1 MNEVKT
7 PKKPLIFYYGIAMV
21 VLLLLNMLV
30 MPLITQ
36 HQVEEVDY
44 GTFIKMTENKEIGQ
58 VEIEDNQILFTNKDK
73 SKIYK
78 TGLLNDD
85 GLVQRLYD
93 SGAEF
98 SGEIVEQ
105 MSPLMSFIVSW
116 VLPVVL
122 FVVLGQLLSRQQFD
136 VMTVVGNC
144 ATMATLNE
152 AKVQQAEVLIAA
164 TSADEINLLCCLT
177 ARKMNPTLHT
187 IARVRSPEY
196 REQLYMMR
204 GEVGLSLI
212 INPEREAAKEIFRL
226 LQLPGFLKR
235 ETFAK
240 GRVEIVE
247 LRVLERSPLENVILN
262 HLPHVLGCKVLVCAV
277 IRDGHALIP
286 SGDTLLRRGDHIY
299 VTAPVTVL
307 SYLMKRLG
315 ITQKKIRHAML
326 IGGGRVSYYLAQ
338 MLIGADVRVKIIEN
352 NPQRSEQLAQMLPEA
367 AIICADGANQEILE
381 AEGLNETD
389 ALVTLTGID
398 EQNIITSMV
407 GNAKGVPHIVTKV
420 NRIMTTGMVE
430 TLPIG
435 SVVSPKELCSANIVQ
450 YVRAMQHQTGA
461 AVTLHRIADG
471 RAEAL
476 EFIVNKQSKY
486 IGEPLKNLRLR
497 LKKNILISCI
507 THHGNTVIP
516 DGESYYQLGDTV
528 IVVTTREQP
537 VLQFNDIF
545 V

>member
-1 MNEVKT
+1 MR
-7 PKKPLIFYYGIAMV
+7 IIIAGDGKV
-21 VLLLLNMLV
+21 
-30 MPLITQ
+30 
-36 HQVEEVDY
+36 
-44 GTFIKMTENKEIGQ
+44 
-58 VEIEDNQILFTNKDK
+58 
-73 SKIYK
+73 
-78 TGLLNDD
+78 GLALT
-85 GLVQRLYD
+85 R
-93 SGAEF
+93 
-98 SGEIVEQ
+98 
-105 MSPLMSFIVSW
+105 
-116 VLPVVL
+116 
-122 FVVLGQLLSRQQFD
+122 LLSQEGHDLVTIDSNRAVLERDMQQFD

-204 GEVGLSLI
+204 GEFGLSLI

-286 SGDTLLRRGDHIY
+286 SGDTMLRRGDHIY

-326 IGGGRVSYYLAQ
+326 IG
-338 MLIGADVRVKIIEN
+338 ADVHVKIIEN
-352 NPQRSEQLAQMLPEA
+352 NLQRSEQLAQMLPEA

>member
-1 MNEVKT
+1 MR
-7 PKKPLIFYYGIAMV
+7 IIIAGDGKV
-21 VLLLLNMLV
+21 
-30 MPLITQ
+30 
-36 HQVEEVDY
+36 
-44 GTFIKMTENKEIGQ
+44 
-58 VEIEDNQILFTNKDK
+58 
-73 SKIYK
+73 
-78 TGLLNDD
+78 GLALT
-85 GLVQRLYD
+85 R
-93 SGAEF
+93 
-98 SGEIVEQ
+98 
-105 MSPLMSFIVSW
+105 
-116 VLPVVL
+116 
-122 FVVLGQLLSRQQFD
+122 LLSQEGHDLVTIDSNRAVLERDMQQFD

-204 GEVGLSLI
+204 GEFGLSLI

-286 SGDTLLRRGDHIY
+286 SGDTMLRRGDHIY

-315 ITQKKIRHAML
+315 ITQKKIRHA
-326 IGGGRVSYYLAQ
+326 

>member
-1 MNEVKT
+1 MR
-7 PKKPLIFYYGIAMV
+7 IIIAGDGKV
-21 VLLLLNMLV
+21 
-30 MPLITQ
+30 
-36 HQVEEVDY
+36 
-44 GTFIKMTENKEIGQ
+44 
-58 VEIEDNQILFTNKDK
+58 
-73 SKIYK
+73 
-78 TGLLNDD
+78 GLALT
-85 GLVQRLYD
+85 R
-93 SGAEF
+93 
-98 SGEIVEQ
+98 
-105 MSPLMSFIVSW
+105 
-116 VLPVVL
+116 
-122 FVVLGQLLSRQQFD
+122 LLSQEGHDLVTIDSNRAVLERDMQQFD

-204 GEVGLSLI
+204 GEFGLSLI

-286 SGDTLLRRGDHIY
+286 SGDTMLRRGDHIY

-326 IGGGRVSYYLAQ
+326 IGAAASAITSRKCSSARTSVS
-338 MLIGADVRVKIIEN
+338 
-352 NPQRSEQLAQMLPEA
+352 RSSKTTPSAVNSSHKCCRRRRS
-367 AIICADGANQEILE
+367 ICADGANQEILE

-486 IGEPLKNLRLR
+486 IGEPLEKPA
-497 LKKNILISCI
+497 SA
-507 THHGNTVIP
+507 T
-516 DGESYYQLGDTV
+516 
-528 IVVTTREQP
+528 
-537 VLQFNDIF
+537 
-545 V
+545 

>member
-1 MNEVKT
+1 MR
-7 PKKPLIFYYGIAMV
+7 IIIAGDGKV
-21 VLLLLNMLV
+21 
-30 MPLITQ
+30 
-36 HQVEEVDY
+36 
-44 GTFIKMTENKEIGQ
+44 
-58 VEIEDNQILFTNKDK
+58 
-73 SKIYK
+73 
-78 TGLLNDD
+78 GLALT
-85 GLVQRLYD
+85 R
-93 SGAEF
+93 
-98 SGEIVEQ
+98 
-105 MSPLMSFIVSW
+105 
-116 VLPVVL
+116 
-122 FVVLGQLLSRQQFD
+122 LLSQEGHDLVTIDSNRAVLERDMQQFD

-204 GEVGLSLI
+204 GEFGLSLI

-286 SGDTLLRRGDHIY
+286 SGDTMLRRGDHIY

-326 IGGGRVSYYLAQ
+326 IGGGRMGYYLARQ
-338 MLIGADVRVKIIEN
+338 LLATGMDVKIIESDAK
-352 NPQRSEQLAQMLPEA
+352 RCEELSQLLPEA
-367 AIICADGANQEILE
+367 TILHGDGTDQRLLQEEGIEHMDAIAA
-381 AEGLNETD
+381 
-389 ALVTLTGID
+389 LTGID
-398 EQNIITSMV
+398 EENIIISLFAGRTTR
-407 GNAKGVPHIVTKV
+407 AKVITKV
-420 NRIMTTGMVE
+420 NRSSYEPLVAS
-430 TLPIG
+430 LSLD
-435 SVVSPKELCSANIVQ
+435 SVFYPRNICADNVVR
-450 YVRAMQHQTGA
+450 YVRAMQNSDAYASMETLCKIVSNKVEA
-461 AVTLHRIADG
+461 MEFRVTASADFCGIPLQDLHLKDG
-471 RAEAL
+471 L
-476 EFIVNKQSKY
+476 L
-486 IGEPLKNLRLR
+486 IGC
-497 LKKNILISCI
+497 ISRGGKTI
-507 THHGNTVIP
+507 TPRGSDTIEV
-516 DGESYYQLGDTV
+516 GDSV
-528 IVVTTREQP
+528 IVVAAHSGLRS
-537 VLQFNDIF
+537 LNDIF
-545 V
+545 TTRR